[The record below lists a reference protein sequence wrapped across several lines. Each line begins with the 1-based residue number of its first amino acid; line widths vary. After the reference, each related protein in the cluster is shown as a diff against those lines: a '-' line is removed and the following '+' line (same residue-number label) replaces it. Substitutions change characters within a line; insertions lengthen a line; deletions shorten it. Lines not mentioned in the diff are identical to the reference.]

1 MPVAIPQTVRRSLGE
16 EAVVDFM
23 PWMEEWLSESIKE
36 KAVPRDEYREVL
48 SRLEGLEK
56 DVSLVK
62 EEQARMRVEFR
73 EDQVQMRVEFREDQV
88 QMRAGLREDQVQMR
102 AEFREDLGQLRRE
115 MNQRFDEMNQR
126 FDGMHQ
132 RFDEM
137 HQHFESRLDQMSERM
152 LVQTRWLIGSIALFG
167 TILTIM
173 MGIAQFTP

>member
-48 SRLEGLEK
+48 SRLEGLEE

-73 EDQVQMRVEFREDQV
+73 EDQVQMR
-88 QMRAGLREDQVQMR
+88 

-115 MNQRFDEMNQR
+115 MNERFDEMNQR
-126 FDGMHQ
+126 FDGINR
-132 RFDEM
+132 RFDGM
-137 HQHFESRLDQMSERM
+137 NQHFESRLDQMSERM

-173 MGIAQFTP
+173 MGIAQFAP

>member
-1 MPVAIPQTVRRSLGE
+1 M
-16 EAVVDFM
+16 DFM
-23 PWMEEWLSESIKE
+23 PWMEKWLSESIKE

-48 SRLEGLEK
+48 SRLDGLEK

-73 EDQVQMRVEFREDQV
+73 EDQVQMR
-88 QMRAGLREDQVQMR
+88 

-115 MNQRFDEMNQR
+115 MHEC
-126 FDGMHQ
+126 FDGMN
-132 RFDEM
+132 
-137 HQHFESRLDQMSERM
+137 QHFESRLDQMSERM

-167 TILTIM
+167 AILTIM

>member
-48 SRLEGLEK
+48 SRLEGLEE

-73 EDQVQMRVEFREDQV
+73 EDQVQMR
-88 QMRAGLREDQVQMR
+88 

-115 MNQRFDEMNQR
+115 MNERFDEMNQR
-126 FDGMHQ
+126 FDGINR
-132 RFDEM
+132 RFDGM
-137 HQHFESRLDQMSERM
+137 NQHFESRLDQMSERM

>member
-23 PWMEEWLSESIKE
+23 PWMERWLSESIKE

-48 SRLEGLEK
+48 SRLDGLEK

-73 EDQVQMRVEFREDQV
+73 EDQVQMR
-88 QMRAGLREDQVQMR
+88 

-115 MNQRFDEMNQR
+115 MHECFDGMHER
-126 FDGMHQ
+126 FDGMN
-132 RFDEM
+132 
-137 HQHFESRLDQMSERM
+137 QHFESRLDQMSERM

-173 MGIAQFTP
+173 MAIAQFTP

>member
-48 SRLEGLEK
+48 SRLDGLDK
-56 DVSLVK
+56 DVSLVG
-62 EEQARMRVEFR
+62 EEQAW
-73 EDQVQMRVEFREDQV
+73 MRVEFREDQV
-88 QMRAGLREDQVQMR
+88 QMRAEFREDQVQMR

-173 MGIAQFTP
+173 MAIAQFTP

>member
-23 PWMEEWLSESIKE
+23 PWVEEWLSESIKE

-48 SRLEGLEK
+48 SRLEGLEE

-73 EDQVQMRVEFREDQV
+73 EDQVQMR
-88 QMRAGLREDQVQMR
+88 

-115 MNQRFDEMNQR
+115 MNERFDEMNQR
-126 FDGMHQ
+126 FDGINR
-132 RFDEM
+132 RFDGM
-137 HQHFESRLDQMSERM
+137 NQHFESRLDQMSERM

>member
-48 SRLEGLEK
+48 SRLDGLEK
-56 DVSLVK
+56 DVSFVK
-62 EEQARMRVEFR
+62 EEQARMRVEFHQ
-73 EDQVQMRVEFREDQV
+73 DQVQI
-88 QMRAGLREDQVQMR
+88 RAGLREDQVQMR